1 MRNKVIYK
9 TVNLNGVKIF
19 YRESGNKNHPT
30 ILLFHGFPAS
40 SHMYRNLIEELADEY
55 HIIAPDFPGFGNSD
69 QPHPKEFEYTFDN
82 LANVMN
88 DFIENSKIITP
99 LNMKY
104 RSRTEIVS
112 MILEAANGGA
122 TKTRI
127 MYKAFLSYAQLKE
140 YLSVLIENNLIEYLE
155 GIQTYKTT
163 EKGLNLLKMHN
174 EIGELLQTPI
184 RESRI
189 Q

>member
-1 MRNKVIYK
+1 
-9 TVNLNGVKIF
+9 
-19 YRESGNKNHPT
+19 
-30 ILLFHGFPAS
+30 
-40 SHMYRNLIEELADEY
+40 
-55 HIIAPDFPGFGNSD
+55 
-69 QPHPKEFEYTFDN
+69 
-82 LANVMN
+82 
-88 DFIENSKIITP
+88 
-99 LNMKY
+99 MKY

-140 YLSVLIENNLIEYLE
+140 YLSVLIENNLLEYLE
-155 GIQTYKTT
+155 GSQTYKTN

-174 EIGELLQTPI
+174 EIGELLQTPM